1 METYP
6 YKPHSLC
13 TAGFCSILLLLFGF
27 QVAGASDRFPIG
39 TPYLFYLENGLEVL
53 LIENHASPMIAATAV
68 IRAGSSDEAPDL
80 NGATHFLEHLLF
92 DGTESRSQQDIE
104 NAFERMGGYNN
115 AQTARDHTA
124 FMILAEKTK
133 FAAALDLQADM
144 LFHSTLP
151 NEQLEKEKGIILEEI
166 GQNISNDPQYLL
178 SLAFDRL
185 RWEGTPYA
193 YSVLGTRESIAAI
206 EREKLWDYY
215 RCHYVPD
222 NMSLLVMGD
231 FEAREMMDLVETT
244 YGKARPGARVS
255 HSREMPRLAPNWEPV
270 RLLSRDG
277 HYLWLAF
284 PWEPILDRC
293 DLEPMELLLSEV
305 LDVVVGDTL
314 RARFKGEILSLSW
327 SWDITRSGT
336 QLLLAMELS
345 SDAIPERILE
355 FLRAQMMN
363 LDPTSASLSLWRA
376 KAHAAINDEI
386 DNSQRFHYFGMLHA
400 GEMAR
405 GGCRALLDHM
415 NDMVEF
421 RDLLEATRVGNPGI
435 MKMVSQAVPIAV
447 IFSPAPA
454 GEGKTALLTQEV
466 DTTLANGLR
475 LIVKSESSVPI
486 FAAHFLFQGR
496 SVFEGPQRMGWVD
509 MLHRLLEY
517 GISPNLSRA
526 ELSRKLD
533 SLHLQWKLVDDP
545 TIPFDDYYSQ
555 PNFSFIRLTGPIVSQ
570 KPGLAL
576 IGELLRN
583 QEINASDLEAVRN
596 EMINLI
602 QTQERS
608 PRIQADIEL
617 RKALLGDHPFAA
629 AINGNASTIS
639 GATLTD
645 LQRFRSVCF
654 RPNHLILSIVT
665 SETINATLAMVQEIF
680 NSWEAGE
687 SLPEIPAPLTPPDSL
702 VRITVG
708 ARQAQIRLG
717 VLLPSISDSQ
727 NRLMELW
734 AGLLSDNLQQ
744 DLRETRGLAYSV
756 GADLV
761 RQSGWGWLVLRMG
774 TQSKNIPLAAEA
786 MKEWVRRLY
795 EKPLEKS
802 QLEKVHAAH
811 RGAKLMRQMA
821 RDQQAFQLG
830 WAAMKGET
838 PFAALPEMEIDPA
851 TISQIARELLNA
863 TTWSQVIIE

>member
-1 METYP
+1 METYHS
-6 YKPHSLC
+6 KSQSLC
-13 TAGFCSILLLLFGF
+13 RVALCSILLLLFGS
-27 QVAGASDRFPIG
+27 QIAGASDGFPIG
-39 TPYLFYLENGLEVL
+39 RPYLFYLENGLEVL
-53 LIENHASPMIAATAV
+53 LIENHTSPMIAATAV

-92 DGTESRSQQDIE
+92 DGTESRGQQDIE
-104 NAFERMGGYNN
+104 DAFERMGGYNN

-144 LFHSTLP
+144 LFRSTLP

-166 GQNISNDPQYLL
+166 GQSISNEPQYLP

-193 YSVLGTRESIAAI
+193 HSVLGTRESIAAMD
-206 EREKLWDYY
+206 RKRLWEYY
-215 RCHYVPD
+215 KGHYVPD

-231 FEAREMMDLVETT
+231 FEPRAMMDLVETT
-244 YGKARPGARVS
+244 YGNARPGAQVS
-255 HSREMPRLAPNWEPV
+255 HSREMPRYAPNWDPV
-270 RLLSRDG
+270 RLLSREG
-277 HYLWLAF
+277 RYLWLAF
-284 PWEPILDRC
+284 PWEPILDGC
-293 DLEPMELLLSEV
+293 DLEPMELLLPEV

-314 RARFKGEILSLSW
+314 RARLKGEILSLSW
-327 SWDITRSGT
+327 SWDITRSGV
-336 QLLLAMELS
+336 QLLLQMELS

-363 LDPTSASLSLWRA
+363 LDPTSASLPLWRA
-376 KAHAAINDEI
+376 KAHAAINDDI
-386 DNSQRFHYFGMLHA
+386 DNSQRFHYFGMIHA
-400 GEMAR
+400 GEIAQ
-405 GGCRALLDHM
+405 GGCRVLLDHM

-421 RDLLEATRVGNPGI
+421 RDLLEAARVGNPGI
-435 MKMVSQAVPIAV
+435 IKMVSQATPIAV

-454 GEGKTALLTQEV
+454 REEKTASSSQQV

-475 LIVKSESSVPI
+475 LIVKSESSAPI
-486 FAAHFLFQGR
+486 FAAHFLFQRR
-496 SVFEGPQRMGWVD
+496 SAFEEPQRMGWVE

-517 GISPNLSRA
+517 GISPNLDRA

-555 PNFSFIRLTGPIVSQ
+555 PNFSFIRLTGPTASQ
-570 KPGLAL
+570 KSGMTLL
-576 IGELLRN
+576 GELL
-583 QEINASDLEAVRN
+583 QEHEINTADLEAVRS
-596 EMINLI
+596 EMLNLI
-602 QTQERS
+602 QTHERS
-608 PRIQADIEL
+608 PRIQADLEL
-617 RKALLGDHPFAA
+617 RRALLGNHPFAA
-629 AINGNASTIS
+629 AVSGNASTIS
-639 GATLTD
+639 RATLAD
-645 LQRFRSVCF
+645 LQRFRSVYF

-687 SLPEIPAPLTPPDSL
+687 SLPEVPASLAPSDSL

-717 VLLPSISDSQ
+717 VLLPSLSDNQ

-734 AGLLSDNLQQ
+734 TGLLSDNLQQ
-744 DLRETRGLAYSV
+744 DLRESRGLAYSV

-774 TQSKNIPLAAEA
+774 TQSKNIPLASAA
-786 MKEWVRRLY
+786 MKEWVGRLC

-802 QLEKVHAAH
+802 QLEKVYAAQ

-830 WAAMKGET
+830 WAAMKGEN
-838 PFAALPEMEIDPA
+838 PFAPLPEMEIDPA
-851 TISQIARELLNA
+851 TISQIARGLLGA
-863 TTWSQVIIE
+863 TTWSQIIIE